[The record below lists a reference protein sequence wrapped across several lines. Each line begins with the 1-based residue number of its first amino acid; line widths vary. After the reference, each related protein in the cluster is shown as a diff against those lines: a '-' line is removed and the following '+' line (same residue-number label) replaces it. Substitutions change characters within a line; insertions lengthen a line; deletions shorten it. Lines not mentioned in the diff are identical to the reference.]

1 MSAID
6 LAKRIFFATLGEGR
20 LYEFLWKAWHGISY
34 EERGEFVVM
43 HQRGRA
49 DSVRLKT
56 ERDFSLKLP
65 LDFRAEVP
73 AVRIAAVVHIF
84 YVELAGGLKN
94 LLANIPAR
102 VDVFISTTDAEKK
115 FALEKIF
122 ADFDKGKVTVKV
134 FENRGRDLAPLLVG
148 FREIYGGYDLCVHLH
163 SKKSPHASY
172 KLGGWGDFLYRN
184 LLGSREIAAGILQI
198 LARADV
204 GIVFPQYFSAIR
216 RFINWGENF
225 QLAQEFSARLGIS
238 LDERWLLE
246 FPAGSMFWF
255 KPQALAPILN
265 CGLTFADF
273 PAEKAQ
279 TDGTLAHALERIFL
293 YVAEREGFRY
303 VKISADADKICGAP
317 VLISQSAENL
327 NANVEKICRRLAESG
342 NLD

>member
-6 LAKRIFFATLGEGR
+6 LAKRIFLAAFGEGR
-20 LYEFLWKAWHGISY
+20 LYEFLRRLWHGISY
-34 EERGEFVVM
+34 EERGEFVLV

-49 DSVRLKT
+49 DSVRLKL

-115 FALEKIF
+115 SALEKIF

-163 SKKSPHASY
+163 SKKSPHDL
-172 KLGGWGDFLYRN
+172 KLAGWGDFLYRN
-184 LLGSREIAAGILQI
+184 LLGSSEIAAGILQI
-198 LARADV
+198 LARRDV

-216 RFINWGENF
+216 SAVNWGENF
-225 QLAQEFSARLGIS
+225 QLAKEFSARLGIS

-265 CGLTFADF
+265 CGLSFADF

-303 VKISADADKICGAP
+303 VKVSSEADKIAGAP
-317 VLISQSAENL
+317 VLTSQNAENL
-327 NANVEKICRRLAESG
+327 NANVEKVCRRLAESG
-342 NLD
+342 SLD